1 MKINVITTLLLLA
14 RLAMC
19 FFTSHGKTISG
30 GPDAGIDYVYT
41 HSWAT
46 KTSLP
51 SARSDFTATTVQD
64 KIVLTGGLSHLFKNT
79 IKGKSAIKKDLT
91 ITGLK
96 KVILKLI
103 K

>member
-1 MKINVITTLLLLA
+1 MKINVITTLLL
-14 RLAMC
+14 LAMC

-64 KIVLTGGLSHLFKNT
+64 KIVLTGGLSHLFKDT
-79 IKGKSAIKKDLT
+79 IKGKSVIKKDLT
-91 ITGLK
+91 IIGLK
-96 KVILKLI
+96 KVII